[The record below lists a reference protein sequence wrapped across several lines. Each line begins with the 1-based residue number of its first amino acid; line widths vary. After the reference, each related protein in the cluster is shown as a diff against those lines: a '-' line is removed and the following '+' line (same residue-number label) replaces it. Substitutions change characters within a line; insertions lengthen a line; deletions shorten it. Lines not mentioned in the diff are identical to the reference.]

1 MTGRKDC
8 HLNFP
13 EHMRTIQVQSYACL
27 DDIEYEL
34 TFEFEYFPAERGS
47 RDYFGVQL
55 EPDSPGRME
64 FYCATN
70 DDGMEVDVL
79 PRHIAAAEE
88 LAWQQVSE
96 D

>member
-1 MTGRKDC
+1 MTAGKDR
-8 HLNFP
+8 HNIP
-13 EHMRTIQVQSYACL
+13 EHMRTIQVQSYAAL

-34 TFEFEYFPAERGS
+34 TFEFEYTPSEKGS
-47 RDYFGVQL
+47 RGFYGEQI
-55 EPDSPGRME
+55 EPDTNGRME
-64 FYCATN
+64 FYCATD

-79 PRHIAAAEE
+79 PRHIDAATE